1 MIRLVMVLSVVL
13 CQPVLA
19 FIDSIESLF
28 GNDVIEAELSLH
40 SGPLIINEGE
50 VSSLFVARSY
60 LFPETHNPEIIATK
74 DKVFTDIAHLGKE
87 AAKIEIVGYMIDSGD
102 VVDRFN
108 LIDQLSQLQKRV
120 YEILGDQE
128 YHNRGKLVMIS
139 SIVSDYPGSV
149 RSDDDQIEVKY
160 YPEWTLG
167 EYR

>member
-28 GNDVIEAELSLH
+28 GNDVIEAELSLY

-50 VSSLFVARSY
+50 VASLFVARSY
-60 LFPETHNPEIIATK
+60 LFPETNNPGIIAAK
-74 DKVFTDIAHLGKE
+74 DRVFTDIAQLGKE
-87 AAKIEIVGYMIDSGD
+87 AAKIEIVGYMIDSDD
-102 VVDRFN
+102 VIDRFN

-120 YEILGDQE
+120 YQILGD
-128 YHNRGKLVMIS
+128 HGHSDRSKLVMIS
-139 SIVSDYPGSV
+139 SIVSDNPGSV
-149 RSDDDQIEVKY
+149 ISDDDQIEVKF
-160 YPEWTLG
+160 YPEWKLG